1 MIGPDPPLSKLS
13 AAFQEWIDRNAERLA
28 PYKQVPE
35 DYEKRLESLRELQRE
50 LFDASWARYGWPER
64 CGGLGGNVLHRAV
77 VIDVLARNGLPPR
90 NVFEHL
96 EVLPPALERF
106 AGPEL
111 LSDVF
116 LPTLRGDVVWCQ
128 GFSEPTAGSDL
139 ASLRTRAERVEGGYR
154 LDGHKIW
161 TSWAKWATHLLLLA
175 RTGTTEERHRGLTA
189 FVVATDAP
197 GLQVGPIRQSNGT
210 DELAEVF
217 LDGVFVPDTQRVGEE
232 GQGWAVAMHIL
243 AGERG
248 SFAWLRC
255 SETLPQ
261 IEKIA
266 RAPGAADHAG
276 ELGESLL
283 RLMALRCVSRRVMEI
298 LARGEAPGPE
308 SSVSKVLLVDTE
320 QHLYDVVRSVL
331 SSGFD
336 LGTCPDVHSWHERYL
351 YSRAAGVYGGSRQIQ
366 LNVIAKLLLTRG
378 SAPGTGGEDAE
389 ELQAVRATVAEALE
403 KSEDT
408 REALD
413 GLDWWSFAASPD
425 DAFGRAAF
433 AAWFEG
439 QGRRLATGP
448 ALAGVAHSAVAEALG
463 AEPSELALALPAEG
477 AGEWLVCGLDD
488 GTRWLALET
497 GPGSFAVVPAEGLEI
512 QASKALDAELV
523 VRVSAQGEVRPVE
536 IDARAHARAVA
547 LARVAAAYE
556 ILGASRALLERAI
569 AHTGEREQFG
579 QPIGQFQAIQ
589 HLLAEAQVE
598 VSALADLCEAALE
611 EWSGGDGDDIA
622 RAAKAFAGRAG
633 LAVAQRALQCFGA
646 IGFTH
651 EHDHHLYSRRIH
663 TLDAL
668 WGRHRELRRELGSE
682 LVRSGLA
689 PRGIDAWR
697 LSEA

>member
-1 MIGPDPPLSKLS
+1 MIGPDPPLAKLS
-13 AAFQEWIDRNAERLA
+13 AAFQDWIDQNPERLA
-28 PYKQVPE
+28 PFKQLPE
-35 DYEKRLESLRELQRE
+35 SYEERLKIIRELQRE
-50 LFDASWARYGWPER
+50 LFDASWARYGWSQH
-64 CGGLGGNVLHRAV
+64 CGGLGGSVLHRAV
-77 VIDVLARNGLPPR
+77 VLDVLARNGFPPR
-90 NVFEHL
+90 NIFEHL

-175 RTGTTEERHRGLTA
+175 RTGTTEDRHRGLTA

-197 GLQVGPIRQSNGT
+197 GLQVGPIRQANGT

-217 LDGVFVPDTQRVGEE
+217 LDQVFVPDAQRLGEE

-248 SFAWLRC
+248 SFAWLR
-255 SETLPQ
+255 SGEMMPP
-261 IEKIA
+261 IERVA
-266 RAPGAADHAG
+266 RGPGAAGHAS

-308 SSVSKVLLVDTE
+308 SSVSKVMLVDTE
-320 QHLYDVVRSVL
+320 QHLYEIARGVL
-331 SSGFD
+331 STGFD

-351 YSRAAGVYGGSRQIQ
+351 YSRASSVYGGSRQIQ

-378 SAPGTGGEDAE
+378 SAPGSGADDSD
-389 ELQAVRATVAEALE
+389 ELLAVRETVAEAQA

-408 REALD
+408 RDALD
-413 GLDWWSFAASPD
+413 GLDWWSFAASPV
-425 DAFGRAAF
+425 DAFDRAAF

-439 QGRRLATGP
+439 QGRALATGP
-448 ALAGVAHSAVAEALG
+448 ALAGVGNAAVAEALG
-463 AEPSELALALPAEG
+463 AEPSELALALPG
-477 AGEWLVCGLDD
+477 QGDGELLACGLDRR
-488 GTRWLALET
+488 TRWLVLET
-497 GPGSFAVVPAEGLEI
+497 GPGSLGAVSAEGLEAE
-512 QASKALDAELV
+512 ASRALDSELV
-523 VRVSAQGEVRPVE
+523 VRVRAPGEVHPVE
-536 IDARAHARAVA
+536 VDPQAHARAVA
-547 LARVAAAYE
+547 LARVAAAHE
-556 ILGASRALLERAI
+556 ILGASRALLEQAT

-579 QPIGQFQAIQ
+579 QPIGQFQAVQ

-598 VSALADLCEAALE
+598 VSALAGLCEAALE
-611 EWSGGDGDDIA
+611 EWSGGGGRDIA

-646 IGFTH
+646 IGFTD
-651 EHDHHLYSRRIH
+651 EHAHHLYSRRIH

-668 WGRHRELRRELGSE
+668 WGNHLALRRELGEE
-682 LVRSGLA
+682 LVASGRA
-689 PRGIDAWR
+689 PRGINAWR
-697 LSEA
+697 PSGA